1 MATVTATRRPRAR
14 PGRLTREWVTAVAGG
29 IADTNIRAATTKQ
42 MGRSRYSRAAFDRRN
57 EYLMRGRAY

>member
-1 MATVTATRRPRAR
+1 
-14 PGRLTREWVTAVAGG
+14 
-29 IADTNIRAATTKQ
+29 